1 MTATGLLALTPPP
14 RLSLARV
21 VDATR
26 RGLVQS
32 CRDLLPEPE
41 ATLVLGEVAGIR
53 GHLPAALEPTSSTAD
68 RSTSWPSAGSKVAI
82 IAGLLQLLTV
92 AIAGRRVAIVA
103 VGGRSISDFGT
114 GPGTE

>member
-68 RSTSWPSAGSKVAI
+68 RSTSWPSAGS
-82 IAGLLQLLTV
+82 
-92 AIAGRRVAIVA
+92 RW
-103 VGGRSISDFGT
+103 RSL
-114 GPGTE
+114 PGCSSF